1 MSDNNSLYLK
11 SLSSPL
17 GKIYLTSDGVNL
29 TGLYYA
35 DEVKE
40 LNGEEKDLSV
50 FKMTKA
56 WLTVYFHGKEPSF
69 TPPLKLTGTV
79 FQKQVYEYILSIPYG
94 KRVSYGQVAEAIAGK
109 RGLRKMSAQAIG
121 QALKANKISIIVP
134 CHRIIKNDGSL
145 GGYGGGTKRKI
156 FLLELESQGKSLI

>member
-1 MSDNNSLYLK
+1 MRDNNSLYLK

-40 LNGEEKDLSV
+40 LNGERQDLLV
-50 FKMTKA
+50 FKMTEV
-56 WLTVYFHGKEPSF
+56 WLKVYFNGKEPSF

-94 KRVSYGQVAEAIAGK
+94 KRASYGQVAKAIARK
-109 RGLRKMSAQAIG
+109 RGLRKMSAQAVG
-121 QALKANKISIIVP
+121 QALKVNKISIIVP

-145 GGYGGGTKRKI
+145 GGYGGGIARKI
-156 FLLELESQGKSLI
+156 FLLELESQGKALI